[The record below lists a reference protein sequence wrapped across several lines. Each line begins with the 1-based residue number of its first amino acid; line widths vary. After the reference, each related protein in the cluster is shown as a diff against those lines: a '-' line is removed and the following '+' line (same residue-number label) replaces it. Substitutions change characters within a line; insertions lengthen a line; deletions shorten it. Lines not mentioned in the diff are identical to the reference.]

1 MSMFFLFSICEF
13 LSRFIHTH
21 TDTHTH
27 THTHIYTYA
36 LIDTPIQGFSGGT
49 TGKEPAC

>member
-13 LSRFIHTH
+13 LSRFIH
-21 TDTHTH
+21 THTH